1 MGKIIKFVAI
11 VALAAVAMVAFSYLA
26 PALFSAF
33 GGSVAAGMTASS
45 ALAAAGTSA
54 AAIAAKVVAGMIVTL
69 GMSLATRM
77 IMGKPKTLGSAL
89 SFNITTDPTAPRKI
103 VFGRTAAGTD
113 ERFHEKVKRDSWA
126 YMTELIAANS
136 KSAFWTQQPR
146 VTAILKKGDYLHR
159 VIALASH
166 RVHKVSKV
174 YLEDELSYLNGS
186 TTGKYD
192 DKSGLVIGA
201 IEEGDAE
208 NAEKFGSGDYWKNT
222 ATFTGCAY
230 LKMIFRLSTDNYPDG
245 LPTRITTIVDG
256 CPVYDPRLD
265 STVGGVGSHRA
276 NNQDTWS
283 FISGS
288 EDIGR
293 NPALALLTY
302 LIGWKINGRL
312 AWGMG
317 IPVDRIDLG
326 NFMTYAN
333 MCEEPVVT
341 NDGTTTNRYFC
352 DVLLSTADTHE
363 TNINIIAAAMG
374 TAKLVDTAGMYQLIG
389 GYDDLD
395 GPSITF
401 TPDDLIGQ
409 YSHTPDNLSLKD
421 SYNIARGRFPD
432 PENLYQLNDWGQIE
446 IAPLDD
452 NMPRPVVLDFAAISR
467 FEQAQRIAKQN
478 LVRNKYTGTFSGIFG
493 PKAFAVQVGSLVRMV
508 VPELGWV
515 TNGKLFRVI
524 SQSETVDLAFNMTLQ
539 EEAAQI
545 YAWDDDETKE
555 LPPYVKVPAYD
566 PYESIGVEGLV
577 ASTRTI
583 TNSNGAQVGQIDVS
597 WIAPDA
603 GVQAIQIEF
612 REQNGDTW
620 QTATDRFSHEA
631 EMFSFSAI
639 AGGVNHIIRA
649 RFLMFSGMWGSWT
662 ETQVESLRDSYASS
676 VVGYL
681 TNENVSFPS
690 DATGNIT

>member
-1 MGKIIKFVAI
+1 MVAV
-11 VALAAVAMVAFSYLA
+11 VALAVVAMVAFSYLA
-26 PALFSAF
+26 PALFTAF
-33 GGSVAAGMTASS
+33 GGTAAAGMTASG
-45 ALAAAGTSA
+45 ALAAAGTSFT
-54 AAIAAKVVAGMIVTL
+54 AIAAKVVAGMIVTL
-69 GMSLATRM
+69 GMSLASRM
-77 IMGKPKTLGSAL
+77 IIGKPKTLGSAL

-113 ERFHEKVKRDSWA
+113 ERFHEKVKRDSWV
-126 YMTELIAANS
+126 YMSELIALNS
-136 KSAFWTQQPR
+136 KSPFWTQQPR
-146 VTAILKKGDYLHR
+146 ITTILKKGDYLHR

-166 RVHKVSKV
+166 RVHKVSRV

-192 DKSGLVIGA
+192 DKNGLVIA
-201 IEEGDAE
+201 AVEEGDTE
-208 NAEKFGSGDYWKNT
+208 NAEKFGSGDYWKDT
-222 ATFTGCAY
+222 ASFTGCAY

-265 STVGGVGSHRA
+265 STVGGVGSHRSG
-276 NNQDTWS
+276 NQDTWS

-293 NPALALLTY
+293 NPALILLTY
-302 LIGWKINGRL
+302 LIGWRINGRL

-317 IPVDRIDLG
+317 VPVDRIDLG

-333 MCEEPVVT
+333 MCEEPVTT
-341 NDGTTTNRYFC
+341 NSGTTVNRYFC
-352 DVLLSTADTHE
+352 DCMLSTADTHE
-363 TNINIIAAAMG
+363 ANISIITTSMG

-395 GPSITF
+395 GPTITF
-401 TPDDLIGQ
+401 TRDDLIGQ
-409 YSHTPDNLSLKD
+409 YDYTPDNLSLKD
-421 SYNIARGRFPD
+421 TFNIARGRFPD

-446 IAPLDD
+446 IDPLED
-452 NMPRPVVLDFAAISR
+452 NIPRPQVLDFAAVTR
-467 FEQAQRIAKQN
+467 YEQAQRIAKQN
-478 LVRNKYTGTFSGIFG
+478 IVRNKYTATFSAVFG
-493 PKAFAVQVGSLVRMV
+493 PKAFAVQVGSLVRLV

-524 SQSETVDLAFNMTLQ
+524 NQSETIDLAFNMSLQ

-545 YAWDDDETKE
+545 YAWDDDETKD
-555 LPPYVKVPAYD
+555 LPPVVKVPAYD
-566 PYESIGVEGLV
+566 PNESIGVEGLT

-583 TNSNGAQVGQIDVS
+583 TNSNGAQVSQIDVS

-603 GVQAIQIEF
+603 GVQAIQIEV
-612 REQNGDTW
+612 REQNGDIW

-631 EMFSFSAI
+631 EIFSFSAI
-639 AGGVNHIIRA
+639 AGGVNHVIRA

-662 ETQVESLRDSYASS
+662 ETEVESARDSYASA
-676 VVGYL
+676 VMGYL
-681 TNENVSFPS
+681 TNEYVSFPS
-690 DATGNIT
+690 DAAGNVT

>member
-1 MGKIIKFVAI
+1 MGKIVKMVAV
-11 VALAAVAMVAFSYLA
+11 VALAVVAMVAFSYLA
-26 PALFSAF
+26 PALFTAF
-33 GGSVAAGMTASS
+33 GGTAAAGMTASG
-45 ALAAAGTSA
+45 ALAAAGTSFT
-54 AAIAAKVVAGMIVTL
+54 AIAAKVVAGMIVTL
-69 GMSLATRM
+69 GMSLASRM
-77 IMGKPKTLGSAL
+77 IIGKPKTLGSAL

-113 ERFHEKVKRDSWA
+113 ERFHEKIKRDSWD
-126 YMTELIAANS
+126 YLNDLIASNS
-136 KSAFWTQQPR
+136 RSAFWGQHSK
-146 VTAILKKGDYLHR
+146 VTILKKGDYLHR

-166 RVHKVSKV
+166 RIHKVSRV

-201 IEEGDAE
+201 IEEGDTE
-208 NAEKFGSGDYWKNT
+208 NAEKFGSGDYWKDT
-222 ATFTGCAY
+222 ASFTGCAY

-293 NPALALLTY
+293 NPALILLTY
-302 LIGWKINGRL
+302 LIGWRINGRL

-317 IPVDRIDLG
+317 VPVDRIDLG

-333 MCEEPVVT
+333 MCEEPVTT
-341 NDGTTTNRYFC
+341 NSGATVNRYFC
-352 DVLLSTADTHE
+352 DCMLSTADTHE
-363 TNINIIAAAMG
+363 TNISIIASAMG

-395 GPSITF
+395 GPTITF
-401 TPDDLIGQ
+401 TRDDLIGQ
-409 YSHTPDNLSLKD
+409 YDYTPDNLSLKD
-421 SYNIARGRFPD
+421 TFNIARGRFPD
-432 PENLYQLNDWGQIE
+432 PANLYQLNDWGQIE
-446 IAPLDD
+446 IAPLED
-452 NMPRPVVLDFAAISR
+452 NIPRPIVLDFAAVTR
-467 FEQAQRIAKQN
+467 YEQAQRIAKQN
-478 LVRNKYTGTFSGIFG
+478 LVRNKYTATFSAVFG
-493 PKAFAVQVGSLVRMV
+493 PKAFAVQVGSLVRLV

-515 TNGKLFRVI
+515 SNGKLFRVI
-524 SQSETVDLAFNMTLQ
+524 NQSETIDLAFNMSLQ

-545 YAWDDDETKE
+545 YAWDDDETKD
-555 LPPYVKVPAYD
+555 LPPVVKVPAYD
-566 PYESIGVEGLV
+566 PNESIGVEGLV

-583 TNSNGAQVGQIDVS
+583 TNSNGAQVSQIDVS

-603 GVQAIQIEF
+603 GVQAIQIEV
-612 REQNGDTW
+612 REQNGDIW

-631 EMFSFSAI
+631 EIFSFSAI
-639 AGGVNHIIRA
+639 AGGVNHVIRA

-662 ETQVESLRDSYASS
+662 ETEVESARDSYASA
-676 VVGYL
+676 VMGYL
-681 TNENVSFPS
+681 TNEYVSFPS
-690 DATGNIT
+690 DAAGNVT